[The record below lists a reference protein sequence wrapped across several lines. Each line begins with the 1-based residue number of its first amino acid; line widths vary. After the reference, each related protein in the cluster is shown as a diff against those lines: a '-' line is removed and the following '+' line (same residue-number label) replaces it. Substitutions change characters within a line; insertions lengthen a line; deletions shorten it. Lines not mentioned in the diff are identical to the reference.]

1 MSKEVRLYDGGKTVP
16 STNGAE
22 KTGQLHGK
30 INKLDHSLCTKISSK
45 WIKDLNV
52 RMDTIKVLEENI
64 SRRL

>member
-30 INKLDHSLCTKISSK
+30 INKLDHSYAQK
-45 WIKDLNV
+45 
-52 RMDTIKVLEENI
+52 
-64 SRRL
+64 